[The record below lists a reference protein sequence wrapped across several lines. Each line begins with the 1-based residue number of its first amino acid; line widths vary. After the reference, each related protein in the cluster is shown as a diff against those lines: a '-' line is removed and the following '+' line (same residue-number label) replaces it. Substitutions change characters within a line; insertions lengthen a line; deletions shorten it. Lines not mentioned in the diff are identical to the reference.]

1 MSKEQTLEEQIA
13 MAGLTY
19 GRRHDISY
27 RTGLVMQ
34 VLGAAI
40 LAVLYPLENPFYTVG
55 IMVFEAGVFLSAVF
69 LLVWMRPVKIFILVT
84 VIVGLAL
91 QVAGAFFAP
100 EHYAGSVIIV
110 GIGFVCIGAA
120 GMVGKEAYCFGY
132 REGWLLA
139 LIGFPI
145 MVLANLM
152 GRENI
157 IFNSVGFSVLFLLLL
172 SLTGK
177 KLKQRLLSPCPAN
190 VCGVPKKEQASDHQV
205 TD

>member
-1 MSKEQTLEEQIA
+1 MSKEQTLEDQIA
-13 MAGLTY
+13 MAGLAY

-40 LAVLYPLENPFYTVG
+40 LAVLYPLENPFYTAG
-55 IMVFEAGVFLSAVF
+55 IMVFEAGVFLSAIY

-91 QVAGAFFAP
+91 QVAGAFSAP

-157 IFNSVGFSVLFLLLL
+157 IFNSLGFSVLFLLLL
-172 SLTGK
+172 SLAGK
-177 KLKQRLLSPCPAN
+177 KLKQRLLSPCTAN
-190 VCGVPKKEQASDHQV
+190 VCGVPKKEQASDRQV
-205 TD
+205 

>member
-1 MSKEQTLEEQIA
+1 MSKELTLEDQIA
-13 MAGLTY
+13 MAGLAY

-40 LAVLYPLENPFYTVG
+40 LAVLYPLENPFYTAG
-55 IMVFEAGVFLSAVF
+55 IMVFEAGVFLSAIY

-91 QVAGAFFAP
+91 QVAGAFSAP

-157 IFNSVGFSVLFLLLL
+157 IFNSLGFSVLFFLLL

-177 KLKQRLLSPCPAN
+177 KLKQRLLSPCTAN
-190 VCGVPKKEQASDHQV
+190 VCGVPKKEQASDRQV
-205 TD
+205 